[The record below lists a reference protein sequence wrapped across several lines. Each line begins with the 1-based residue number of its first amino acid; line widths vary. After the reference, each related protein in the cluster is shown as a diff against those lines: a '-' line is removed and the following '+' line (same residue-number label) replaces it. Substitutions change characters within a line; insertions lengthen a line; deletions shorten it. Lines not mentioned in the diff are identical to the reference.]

1 MSNCNVCYSRLRKT
15 NYELHYIG
23 VVCSKCFRMSKKKY
37 CELVDLIAL
46 RKVNYIIKE
55 LLKDKEKYLLN

>member
-1 MSNCNVCYSRLRKT
+1 
-15 NYELHYIG
+15 
-23 VVCSKCFRMSKKKY
+23 MSKKKY

-46 RKVNYIIKE
+46 RKVNYIIKD